1 MADINQEKKIVYS
14 AIQATGIPSLGNYFG
29 AIKNWNDMQNS
40 YDCIFAIADLH
51 SLTVR
56 QDPIKFKKNARAMF
70 LLLLA
75 LGLDPKKNIIYF
87 QSHVH
92 EHCELAWILNCF
104 AYMGELNRMTQFKD
118 KSKKHSDNINAGL
131 FTYPVL
137 MAADILLYD
146 ADFVPTGAD
155 QKQHIEICRDIA
167 QRFNNIYGDV
177 FKIPEPLINK
187 TGARIM
193 NLQEPNKKMS
203 KSDQDGVVFLFEDK
217 NIILNKIKKAVTDS
231 DSKIYF
237 SDEKPGISNLLNIYA
252 CTRNIDI
259 NQAEDY
265 FINKN
270 YGELKKVV
278 GEAVVEL
285 LEPIQ
290 KRYSELAKEKDYIDQ
305 LIKSGAERAKRI
317 TQKKLYKIKKK
328 IGLLV

>member
-1 MADINQEKKIVYS
+1 MTDINQEKKIVYS

-29 AIKNWNDMQNS
+29 AIKNWNDMQNN
-40 YDCIFAIADLH
+40 YDCVFAVADLH

-56 QDPIKFKKNARAMF
+56 QDPVKFKKNARAMF

-75 LGLDPKKNIIYF
+75 LGLDPEKNIIYF

-92 EHCELAWILNCF
+92 AHCELAWILNCF

-137 MAADILLYD
+137 MTADILLYD
-146 ADFVPTGAD
+146 ADLVPTGAD

-167 QRFNNIYGDV
+167 QRFNNIYGDI

-231 DSKIYF
+231 DNKIYF

-252 CTRNIDI
+252 CAKNIDI
-259 NQAEDY
+259 NKAEDY
-265 FINKN
+265 FIDKN
-270 YGELKKVV
+270 YGELKKIV

-290 KRYSELAKEKDYIDQ
+290 KRYSELAKEKDYIDK
-305 LIKSGAERAKRI
+305 LIKSGAERAKKI
-317 TQKKLYKIKKK
+317 AQKKLYKIKKK